1 MEFLAYA
8 CLLLALILAA
18 LPFFME
24 SASIKSVSGAVLLL
38 IVYLA
43 LTGVVKK

>member
-18 LPFFME
+18 LPFFVE
-24 SASIKSVSGAVLLL
+24 VGIKPVAGAVVLL